1 MKRFKKYIVYIGVI
15 VAILSL
21 VLSTRELK
29 DSVSELY
36 PQLTQ
41 GTTPSKDLDGI
52 NPSFP
57 EKQDQDKNRLDLFY
71 FRNR

>member
-41 GTTPSKDLDGI
+41 GTAPSEDLDGI
-52 NPSFP
+52 NLSFP